1 MKRLAMGLQFGIF
14 RMGDAPLSDLD
25 RLERHFV
32 NLRKAIASNGST
44 IAATCP
50 SSDHYHLIAE
60 TSWRIDALNAFK
72 AQLKAH
78 AP

>member
-1 MKRLAMGLQFGIF
+1 MGLQLGMF
-14 RMGDAPLSDLD
+14 RMEDAPVSDLD

-44 IAATCP
+44 VAATCP
-50 SSDHYHLIAE
+50 SSDRYRLIAE
-60 TSWRIDALNAFK
+60 TSWCIDALNAFK